1 MKSPNG
7 RGWFGKRKSKLT
19 DPGPRMK
26 QPLADA
32 LAAFAADLRFSELPL
47 QAVQVAKM
55 GIADCIGV
63 AIAGSHEPP
72 VQILRRA
79 LMESAGTGVAT
90 VLGARDGLCT
100 TAAEAAWI
108 NGAAGHVLDFDDVAR
123 GHPSVVIVPA
133 ILAVAEVR
141 DASGADLITAYVAG
155 YEVWMELM
163 QRERGSYQDKG
174 WHHTPMLGAVAASA
188 ACANLCRFD
197 CRQTSHALGVAAA
210 QASGIV
216 ASHGTMMKS
225 VQVGRAAHTAV
236 LSARMAEF
244 GMTAAPGVL
253 DHERGFLKAIS
264 QTGDVDVETGV
275 AQLGSIWHICT
286 QGLGIKRYPVCYRAH
301 RAIDA
306 ALELR
311 QRRPLLPDQI
321 ARIEVSTSRIDA
333 MILVHHRPASG
344 LEAKFSMEFA
354 VACALLTGNVGLQQL
369 DDEFVRRSDIQSMM
383 ALISVVTHEDYAADA
398 PGFSV
403 HDSMKVYL
411 NNGEVVESE
420 KVRYARGHAKLPLTS
435 GELQQKFLDCI
446 ALGNPALD
454 GKRLFD
460 CLQELESLPGCRTLL
475 QDQSRRRS
483 QVAHAHD

>member
-1 MKSPNG
+1 
-7 RGWFGKRKSKLT
+7 
-19 DPGPRMK
+19 MK
-26 QPLADA
+26 QPLAVA
-32 LAAFAADLRFSELPL
+32 LAAFAANLRFSQLPQ
-47 QAVQVAKM
+47 QAMHVAKS

-63 AIAGSHEPP
+63 AIAGSQEPP

-79 LMESAGTGVAT
+79 LMESAGHGVAT
-90 VLGARDGLCT
+90 VLGARDGIRT

-108 NGAAGHVLDFDDVAR
+108 NGAAGHVLDYDDVAR

-133 ILAVAEVR
+133 ILALAEER

-174 WHHTPMLGAVAASA
+174 WHHTPMLGAIAATA

-225 VQVGRAAHTAV
+225 IQVGRAAHTAV
-236 LSARMAEF
+236 LSARMAEL

-264 QTGDVDVETGV
+264 QTGDVDIVTGV
-275 AQLGSIWHICT
+275 AELGNIWHICT
-286 QGLGIKRYPVCYRAH
+286 QALSIKRYPVCYRAH

-306 ALELR
+306 TLELR
-311 QRRPLLPDQI
+311 QRQLFLPDQI

-333 MILVHHRPASG
+333 MILAHHRPTSG

-354 VACALLTGNVGLQQL
+354 VACALIDGNVGLQQL
-369 DDEFVRRSDIQSMM
+369 SDEFVRRSDIQSMM
-383 ALISVVTHEDYAADA
+383 ARISVVTHEDYAADA
-398 PGFSV
+398 PGFAV
-403 HDSMKVYL
+403 HDSMTVYL
-411 NNGEVVESE
+411 NSGEVVESE

-435 GELQQKFLDCI
+435 GELKQKFLDCI
-446 ALGNPALD
+446 AVGNPALD
-454 GKRLFD
+454 GQHLFN
-460 CLQELESLPGCRTLL
+460 CLQELESLPGCRSLWSA
-475 QDQSRRRS
+475 QSNVQPRGSR
-483 QVAHAHD
+483 